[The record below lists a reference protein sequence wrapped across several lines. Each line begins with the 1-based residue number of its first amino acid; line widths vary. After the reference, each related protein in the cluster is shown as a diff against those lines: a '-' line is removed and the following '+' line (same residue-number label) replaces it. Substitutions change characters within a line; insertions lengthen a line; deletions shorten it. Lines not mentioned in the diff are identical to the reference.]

1 MYTKRNYSVRIMLLW
16 TRRNIYKFIIIATIP
31 TVLYTLLDWKFLHLP
46 WLPIALVGSALAFI
60 IGFKNNASYDRLWEA
75 RKVWGGIVNTSRSFT
90 IMLNDYLSNEYA
102 DEDKTEKEFNS
113 IRKTMILRHVAWLT
127 CLRHALR
134 VPKQWEVSNSN
145 SSDLEYMRDVR
156 ILSLIHI

>member
-1 MYTKRNYSVRIMLLW
+1 MYTRRNYSVWIMLLW
-16 TRRNIYKFIIIATIP
+16 TRRNIYKYIIIATIP

-75 RKVWGGIVNTSRSFT
+75 RKVWGGIVNASRSFT

-102 DEDKTEKEFNS
+102 DENKTEKEFNS
-113 IRKTMILRHVAWLT
+113 IRKTMV
-127 CLRHALR
+127 C
-134 VPKQWEVSNSN
+134 V
-145 SSDLEYMRDVR
+145 M
-156 ILSLIHI
+156 